1 MRVIKER
8 EPVKKSVL
16 GMLLALSLTVSTGI
30 AFAEGGEAV
39 GAAAMFNE
47 PDSPLGKEGA
57 VGGAFGATSGAIEGA
72 IDMEKRVFKSQGRSE
87 EDGYVQANYMTWP
100 FDVVQGVVVAPVG
113 ALMGLPKGLAKGFK
127 AGWNVWGDGLPGQTS
142 EYSEGE

>member
-1 MRVIKER
+1 M
-8 EPVKKSVL
+8 KKSVL

-39 GAAAMFNE
+39 GAAAMF
-47 PDSPLGKEGA
+47 PFRLSTGA